1 MIEIY
6 NNDKK
11 GGVINMRCP
20 FVIKKCT
27 KCSRLLIANEINFS
41 KNKNGKWGLSAR
53 CKKCDKKYNKQ
64 WRKNNPEYQKQWH
77 KEHKEKVNERHRQHY
92 QDNKEEINE
101 KHKQYNKEHK
111 EEISEYNKQYREEHK
126 EEKKECYKQWAKN
139 NPNKVFNKCQKR
151 RLREES
157 QGRGI
162 TKEQWLEM
170 MEFFD
175 WQCAYSG
182 IVLGDNRTIDHIFPI
197 SNGGLNEIWNCVP
210 MLKSY
215 NCSKKTSDML
225 DWYRQQDF
233 YSEERLN
240 KIYEWIEYAYNKW
253 GVNND

>member
-1 MIEIY
+1 MIETY

-27 KCSRLLIANEINFS
+27 KCGRLLIANEINFS

-101 KHKQYNKEHK
+101 IHKQYNNKHK
-111 EEISEYNKQYREEHK
+111 EEISEY
-126 EEKKECYKQWAKN
+126 YKQWAKN
-139 NPNKVFNKCQKR
+139 NPDKVFNKCQKR
-151 RLREES
+151 RLREEK
-157 QGRGI
+157 QGNGI

-175 WQCAYSG
+175 WKCAYSG
-182 IVLGDNRTIDHIFPI
+182 IVLGDNKTIDHIFPI

-210 MLKSY
+210 MLRNLNSSKST
-215 NCSKKTSDML
+215 NDMMN
-225 DWYRQQDF
+225 WYSQQVFFDIN
-233 YSEERLN
+233 RLS

-253 GVNND
+253 GVNDD

>member
-1 MIEIY
+1 MIETY

-27 KCSRLLIANEINFS
+27 KCGRLLIANEINFS
-41 KNKNGKWGLSAR
+41 KNKNEKWGLSAR

-101 KHKQYNKEHK
+101 RHKQYNKEHK

-126 EEKKECYKQWAKN
+126 EEKKEYYKQWAKN
-139 NPNKVFNKCQKR
+139 NPDKVFNKCQKR
-151 RLREES
+151 RLREN
-157 QGRGI
+157 QGNGV
-162 TKEQWLEM
+162 TKEQWIEM

-175 WQCAYSG
+175 WRCAYSG
-182 IVLGDNRTIDHIFPI
+182 IVLGDNRTVDHIFPI

-240 KIYEWIEYAYNKW
+240 KIYDWIEYAYNKW